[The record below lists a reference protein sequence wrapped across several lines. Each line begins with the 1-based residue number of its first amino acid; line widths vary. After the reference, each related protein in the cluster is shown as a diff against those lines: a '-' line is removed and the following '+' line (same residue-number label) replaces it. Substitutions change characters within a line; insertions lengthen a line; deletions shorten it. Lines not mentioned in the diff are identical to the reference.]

1 MKSKYQRQKDG
12 PGWIEVLCGAA
23 LSLLVGIVLAVIFMV
38 FKPVT
43 TVKELPKEPAPKMV
57 YYLEG
62 THDSSKTRELST
74 KRKLLLPGN
83 TIVFNEDELNTIATP
98 PPPPSAPKKMEL
110 PQPVASTDTI
120 SAGAP
125 NFRVRQDVMQVG
137 LPVELSAFDMS
148 CKVILQARGG
158 FVKEGDT
165 VVFQPNELYVGS
177 CRLDRLPAVRDYV
190 IKYVVEKSKKSD
202 ELATLWKNIAEAKV
216 EGSNVRVTM
225 R

>member
-1 MKSKYQRQKDG
+1 MKSKYQRKKDG

-23 LSLLVGIVLAVIFMV
+23 LSLLVGVVLAVVFLV

-43 TVKELPKEPAPKMV
+43 TVKDLPKEPVPQMV

-62 THDSSKTRELST
+62 THDSTKTRELAT

-83 TIVFNEDELNTIATP
+83 TVVFNEDELNLMVTP

-110 PQPVASTDTI
+110 PQPVAETDTV

-125 NFRVRQDVMQVG
+125 NFRVRKDVMQVA
-137 LPVELSAFDMS
+137 LPIELNAFEMS
-148 CKVILQARGG
+148 CKVVLQARGG

-165 VVFQPNELYVGS
+165 VAFQPNEFYIGS
-177 CRLDRLPAVRDYV
+177 CPLDRLPAVRDYV
-190 IKYVVEKSKKSD
+190 IKYVVEKSKVPD
-202 ELATLWKNIAEAKV
+202 EVATLWKNIADAKV
-216 EGSNVRVTM
+216 EGSNIRLTM

>member
-1 MKSKYQRQKDG
+1 MKSKYQRKKDG

-23 LSLLVGIVLAVIFMV
+23 LSLLVGIVLAVIFLV

-43 TVKELPKEPAPKMV
+43 TVKELPKEPVPKMV

-62 THDSSKTRELST
+62 TRDSSKTRELST

-83 TIVFNEDELNTIATP
+83 TVVFNEDELNTIAMP
-98 PPPPSAPKKMEL
+98 PAPPAAPKKMEL
-110 PQPVASTDTI
+110 PQPPASTDTI

-125 NFRVRQDVMQVG
+125 NFRVRKDVLQVA
-137 LPVELSAFDMS
+137 LPVELNAFELS
-148 CKVILQARGG
+148 CKVVLQARGG
-158 FVKEGDT
+158 FTKEGDT
-165 VVFQPNELYVGS
+165 VVFQPDELYVGS
-177 CRLDRLPAVRDYV
+177 CPLARLPAVRDYV
-190 IKYVVEKSKKSD
+190 IKYVVEKSKSSD
-202 ELATLWKNIAEAKV
+202 ELATLWKNIADAKV